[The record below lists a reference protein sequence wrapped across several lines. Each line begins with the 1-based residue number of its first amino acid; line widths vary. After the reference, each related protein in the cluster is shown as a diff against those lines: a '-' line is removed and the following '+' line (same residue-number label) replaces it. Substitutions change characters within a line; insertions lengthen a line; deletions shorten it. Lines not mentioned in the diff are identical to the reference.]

1 MQEWN
6 GSVAFITGGG
16 RGIGL
21 GIARALGKRGARL
34 ALADL
39 DEAAL
44 SRSSEELSAV
54 TEAETVQLDVRDRAA
69 FAAAADLVESKLGP
83 VDLLFNNAE
92 IAPKVPVREWNY
104 EKWDVALG
112 VNLNGVINGL
122 QTFLPRMIERGGG
135 GYVVNTASM

>member
-6 GSVAFITGGG
+6 GSVALITGGG

-21 GIARALGKRGARL
+21 GIARALGKRGVRL

-54 TEAETVQLDVRDRAA
+54 TEVETVQLDVRDRAA
-69 FAAAADLVESKLGP
+69 FAAAADLFPNSP
-83 VDLLFNNAE
+83 YAADS
-92 IAPKVPVREWNY
+92 
-104 EKWDVALG
+104 
-112 VNLNGVINGL
+112 
-122 QTFLPRMIERGGG
+122 PRRH
-135 GYVVNTASM
+135 A